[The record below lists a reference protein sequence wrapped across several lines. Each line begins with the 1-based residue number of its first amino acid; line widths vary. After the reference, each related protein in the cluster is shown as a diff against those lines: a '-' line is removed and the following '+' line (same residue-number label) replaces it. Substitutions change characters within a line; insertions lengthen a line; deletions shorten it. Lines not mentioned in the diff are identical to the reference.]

1 MKENEGVVSFSSYFT
16 PQYNTKS
23 SYWTHYSIVWVDLSL
38 SLCALYIDF
47 WFFYSLQLLCPTSVT
62 VCDDGNDDNS
72 GGGSGDCCYSD
83 AFAALT
89 QAITAAATI
98 SAAVRIPFD
107 LDPFSFFLFVFV
119 INIFYPGEVYGL
131 RFEGDCIANEQLSCL
146 PSQHPKNCVRAHAI
160 TVRPLVQ
167 GDALESDVFTVLL
180 FITSPPVC
188 CDVVDRWLFDLT
200 CGNVYAKIHD
210 NSKVNNELHS
220 TMTFVLSLF

>member
-1 MKENEGVVSFSSYFT
+1 MLFHSLAIL
-16 PQYNTKS
+16 PRNTTQS
-23 SYWTHYSIVWVDLSL
+23 RLTERIIPLCESISL

-188 CDVVDRWLFDLT
+188 CDVVDR
-200 CGNVYAKIHD
+200 
-210 NSKVNNELHS
+210 
-220 TMTFVLSLF
+220 